1 MLDKSQTRFGALRR
15 GPLRRR
21 GAMADEIPAEISRS
35 VAAEERIA
43 VATQRQLVWW
53 RFKRHKLALISAWV
67 LVALYAVVIFAD
79 FLASADPQ
87 ASNGDYQFMPPQHV
101 HVFSGWSVQPHLHP
115 VVGSRDP
122 VTLQPEYHVDSS
134 KDIGLHF
141 FVHGYSYK
149 LFGFIPTDI
158 HLFGV
163 SGRANANSLHILGT
177 DEEGRD
183 VYSRLLLATRTSLTI
198 GLVGVALS
206 LAIGMILGG
215 LSGYYGGVIDTVIQ
229 RTIEI
234 IRSVPTIPLWLG
246 LAAAMPQ
253 SWSVT
258 KVYFFITLIISLI
271 GWTDLARVVRGRFFQ
286 IRHEDFVTAAELA
299 GARPRRV
306 ILKHMLPLFTSHII
320 ASTTLALPAM
330 IIAETSLSFLR
341 LGLRPPAVSW
351 GVMLQQAQNI
361 QSIALTP
368 WMLVPVVPVVIA
380 TLAFNFV
387 GDGLRDAADPYGG

>member
-1 MLDKSQTRFGALRR
+1 MLDKSTRRISALRR
-15 GPLRRR
+15 LPLRRR
-21 GAMADEIPAEISRS
+21 TPIGEEAPAEVSRT

-43 VATQRQLVWW
+43 VATQRQLIWW

-67 LVALYAVVIFAD
+67 IIALYAVVVFAD
-79 FLASADPQ
+79 FLATADPQ
-87 ASNGDYQFMPPQHV
+87 ASNADYTLLPPQHV
-101 HVFSGWSVQPHLHP
+101 HVLSGWTPQLHLHP
-115 VVGSRDP
+115 VVGNRDP
-122 VTLQPEYHVDSS
+122 VTLQLRYHVDES

-141 FVHGYSYK
+141 FVHGYKYK

-163 SGRANANSLHILGT
+163 SGAANANSLHILGT
-177 DEEGRD
+177 DGEGRD

-198 GLVGVALS
+198 GLVGVTLS
-206 LAIGMILGG
+206 LAIGMLLGG
-215 LSGYYGGVIDTVIQ
+215 ISGYYGGFIDTIIQ
-229 RTIEI
+229 RLIEV

-271 GWTDLARVVRGRFFQ
+271 GWTELARVVRGRFFQ
-286 IRHEDFVTAAELA
+286 IRNEDFVTAAELA

-306 ILKHMLPLFTSHII
+306 ISRHMLPLFTSHII
-320 ASTTLALPAM
+320 ASTTLALPGM

-351 GVMLQQAQNI
+351 GVMLQDAQNI
-361 QSIALTP
+361 QAIALTP
-368 WMLVPVVPVVIA
+368 WLLLPVVPVVVAI
-380 TLAFNFV
+380 LAFNFV
-387 GDGLRDAADPYGG
+387 GDGLRDAADPYGS